1 MCEND
6 ACFKSS
12 HGESCGGQVCG
23 GLPGFPSFCKCW
35 CTHTFPDNDEEA
47 YLWVQA
53 LRPGTQESKQGC
65 AQRHRSQMVHTL
77 HFPDS
82 CKTVDGNRLVFVAWR
97 RPPAPSLDLHL
108 SSEHMHKVV
117 HSRVNMSKLD
127 LTPSSKR
134 RVNSA
139 MSAVY
144 LSRAVALRQV
154 NQLEKQVQELKEE
167 NQILRDQMTID
178 KSADPTVSGPVLSY
192 QRLHH
197 DKTWREHTRELTG
210 FKSVKELD
218 DLWEFLDG
226 EGEASALKCR
236 ESLVPDEDRKYR
248 PHSRPHARKHSAQD
262 CFLFKK
268 VTPDRSQTPC
278 KGDS

>member
-1 MCEND
+1 
-6 ACFKSS
+6 
-12 HGESCGGQVCG
+12 
-23 GLPGFPSFCKCW
+23 
-35 CTHTFPDNDEEA
+35 
-47 YLWVQA
+47 
-53 LRPGTQESKQGC
+53 
-65 AQRHRSQMVHTL
+65 
-77 HFPDS
+77 
-82 CKTVDGNRLVFVAWR
+82 
-97 RPPAPSLDLHL
+97 
-108 SSEHMHKVV
+108 MHKVV

-262 CFLFKK
+262 CFLFTLTVFRLGLGVVFTGALFGG
-268 VTPDRSQTPC
+268 VTALRPVYCCESTDRDVYCWYVDVP
-278 KGDS
+278 